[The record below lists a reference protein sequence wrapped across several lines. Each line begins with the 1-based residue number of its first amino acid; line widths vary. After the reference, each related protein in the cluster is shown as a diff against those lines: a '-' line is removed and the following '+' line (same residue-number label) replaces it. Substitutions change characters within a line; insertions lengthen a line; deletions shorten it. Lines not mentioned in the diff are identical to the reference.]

1 MVAADGGKDP
11 RLGEGFE
18 AVTKRD
24 GWYFEGGKWRHRYR
38 DEDGRRAEFI
48 GYSDKTLS
56 KKAYERRL
64 DEVAEIKFRRLTG
77 KAVNDT
83 RDVHTIA
90 REYLSWGTREGG
102 KGGRPWAPGHRKNIS
117 RYLLALLKA
126 VGARRLDGI
135 TLAAFERALVPWEN
149 PRTRFVVGSTL
160 KAFLSWCKTRK
171 MLAENPLEDWPGR
184 KMESDRKRRA
194 LTLEEFEALIAAAPA
209 PRALAYE
216 FALYTGAR
224 AGEFNYL
231 RLESCKWDRGG
242 VYIVPKGTKAR
253 KEHFFPL
260 PADYLARLQ
269 EWARYR
275 LPGALLFDLSKQ
287 HKDRYFDK
295 DRAKAGI
302 EYETDEGFVGMHS
315 IRHLFETLLGAAA
328 PDLATVLGLGR
339 HSDLKTNRIYQ
350 HTSAERKRMT
360 VEGIAEMRGRAQK
373 KVEKG
378 QANSN

>member
-1 MVAADGGKDP
+1 
-11 RLGEGFE
+11 
-18 AVTKRD
+18 VTHRD
-24 GWYFEGGKWRHRYR
+24 GWYNEGGKWRKRYKN
-38 DEDGRRAEFI
+38 EDGKRAEFI
-48 GYSDKTLS
+48 GYADKTLS
-56 KKAYERRL
+56 KKGFERRL

-83 RDVHTIA
+83 RDVSKIA
-90 REYLSWGTREGG
+90 QEYLAWGAREGG
-102 KGGRPWAPGHRKNIS
+102 KGGRPWADGHRKNVVRDLSKLVPAI
-117 RYLLALLKA
+117 
-126 VGARRLDGI
+126 GARRLDGI

-149 PRTRFVVGSTL
+149 PRTRFLVGSNL

-184 KMESDRKRRA
+184 KMESDRKRRP
-194 LTLEEFEALIAAAPA
+194 LTLEEFEALCAAAPPA
-209 PRALAYE
+209 RAIAYE

-224 AGEFNYL
+224 ASEFNHL
-231 RLESCKWDRGG
+231 KVESCKWDRGG
-242 VYIVPKGTKAR
+242 VYIASQNTKAR

-275 LPGALLFDLSKQ
+275 LPGALLFDLSKL

-339 HSDLKTNRIYQ
+339 HTDLKTNRIYQ
-350 HTSAERKRMT
+350 HTSTERKRLT
-360 VEGIAEMRGRAQK
+360 VEGIAGLRKDSRNK
-373 KVEKG
+373 STKS
-378 QANSN
+378 QAGSN